1 MPNTTS
7 IANQIIIGYDLVS
20 EEEQTEFLCS
30 ESGRKFSQVTDNY
43 SLFLAQLNST
53 SWFSKFFSSD
63 PKDKESL
70 IQDELKKQQEE
81 LLSSIGETE
90 EYQKLTLRIMR
101 CLLEKEIEEFRLLTP
116 IQQQLLCEAEF
127 SKKLLNT
134 LATIDSQIEQAIN
147 EKNQIGIVS
156 RLWGKSTQIEFLII
170 VLETERAEAISLWR
184 TELLNNPS
192 MAALR
197 RTIEEQK
204 ELIRQQQ
211 LEHQRA
217 DLRVHAKQLSAF
229 FPLLNYRKSDSEEP
243 IITQILSS
251 YFTADGDL
259 VTNPGKVDEERLTD
273 LLYYCM
279 QQMSQAEIN
288 FMNLEGFNKKHA
300 QEMAVEILN
309 AFNDKY
315 NLDWEKWFSGYENEL
330 HEYIIK
336 QLQLIN
342 GKQWEMKPH
351 TTHDLV
357 QSLSFLWRNPL
368 AERANQFLS
377 KMADAHGFIQATS
390 FSTQNESS
398 FLAILDLYNYAR
410 HHEQISEV
418 RAILSSLLSPLQ
430 PLYDEYKDIAL
441 YEKNIY
447 MKTFRTIMPI
457 IIVVGIIIAIFAL
470 TTLLLTPLV
479 LPELAFTAV
488 FIPALLIGLAVTTQY
503 ASIKNGIYKSL
514 REWYYGGSFEIPEF
528 QVNQRMSKAFGE
540 DKAHQVREFY
550 IEELKKCD
558 ALEIILSEKHTQGVL
573 SQEDIELRK
582 ANTQKRY
589 QLSLEWY
596 DIHSNNELDY
606 QHAVVIVAERLQ
618 DCGDEEYKEL
628 QKLIQGESESIRHS
642 VAEVTHD
649 LKKTIEEHT
658 QPPTQNST
666 PSAEEKGD
674 TLTIKSS
681 YRYGL
686 FTPPKSLQVK
696 ERVERLDNFSSQL
709 NFASA

>member
-7 IANQIIIGYDLVS
+7 IANQIIIGYDLVPKD
-20 EEEQTEFLCS
+20 EQSEFLCS
-30 ESGRKFSQVTDNY
+30 KSGLQFSQVTDSY

-63 PKDKESL
+63 PKDKEFL
-70 IQDELKKQQEE
+70 IQDELKKQQKE

-116 IQQQLLCEAEF
+116 MQQQLLCEAEF
-127 SKKLLNT
+127 SKKLLNA
-134 LATIDSQIEQAIN
+134 LVTIDSQIEKVTN
-147 EKNQIGIVS
+147 EKDQVGIIS
-156 RLWGKSTQIEFLII
+156 RLWGKSSRLELLII
-170 VLETERAEAISLWR
+170 ALETERSEAIGLWR
-184 TELLNNPS
+184 TAFLNDPS
-192 MAALR
+192 MAVLR
-197 RTIEEQK
+197 KTIEEQK

-211 LEHQRA
+211 LEQKRA
-217 DLRVHAKQLSAF
+217 DLRAHVKQLSAF

-243 IITQILSS
+243 IITQILRS
-251 YFTADGDL
+251 YFTTDGDL
-259 VTNPGKVDEERLTD
+259 VTSPGKVDEDQLTE

-279 QQMSQAEIN
+279 QEMSQTEIT
-288 FMNLEGFNKKHA
+288 FMNLDGFNKKHA
-300 QEMAVEILN
+300 KEIAVGILD
-309 AFNDKY
+309 AFNDKHH
-315 NLDWEKWFSGYENEL
+315 LDWEKWFSEYENEL

-342 GKQWEMKPH
+342 GKNWEMKPH
-351 TTHDLV
+351 MTQDLV

-441 YEKNIY
+441 YEKNGY
-447 MKTFRTIMPI
+447 MKAFRTIMPI
-457 IIVVGIIIAIFAL
+457 IIVVSIIIAIFAL
-470 TTLLLTPLV
+470 TALLLTPLV

-488 FIPALLIGLAVTTQY
+488 FIPALLIGLAATTQY
-503 ASIKNGIYKSL
+503 VSIKNGIYKGL

-528 QVNQRMSKAFGE
+528 QVNQRMSKTFGE
-540 DKAHQVREFY
+540 DKAHQVRDFY

-558 ALEIILSEKHTQGVL
+558 ALEITLSEKHAQGIL
-573 SQEDIELRK
+573 SQEEIELRK
-582 ANTQKRY
+582 VNTQKRY

-606 QHAVVIVAERLQ
+606 QHAAVIVAERLQ

-649 LKKTIEEHT
+649 LKKSIEEHT
-658 QPPTQNST
+658 HST
-666 PSAEEKGD
+666 RSVEEKGD
-674 TLTIKSS
+674 TLTIKSN

-686 FTPPKSLQVK
+686 FTPPQSLQVK